1 MSQPP
6 PGGTALFREIASSIR
21 AAGPIPFD
29 RFMEQVGQAAER
41 IGPLAEKLETLATN
55 VDEVVRVTDDE
66 VARAM
71 KALYVDTHNVAE
83 GAGAASLAGALK
95 RRDSLRGRKVGLT
108 LCGANVDSDV
118 FSRVLAGGS
127 H

>member
-1 MSQPP
+1 M
-6 PGGTALFREIASSIR
+6 LRH
-21 AAGPIPFD
+21 
-29 RFMEQVGQAAER
+29 
-41 IGPLAEKLETLATN
+41 
-55 VDEVVRVTDDE
+55 VDEIIEVSDEE
-66 VARAM
+66 VAGAM
-71 KALYVDTHNVAE
+71 RLLFAATHNVAE

-95 RRDSLRGRKVGLT
+95 SRERLRGRKVGLT